1 MENMK
6 LYFML
11 AVLII
16 GRDYKKEVDYF
27 LNSLHIQ
34 AYSPAKAVLLLPPKL
49 KCCSAQAGQ
58 ITSLV
63 RPPYDFAAFCRAS
76 SVVNCW

>member
-27 LNSLHIQ
+27 LNLLHIQ
-34 AYSPAKAVLLLPPKL
+34 AYSPAKADLLYQLLP
-49 KCCSAQAGQ
+49 
-58 ITSLV
+58 
-63 RPPYDFAAFCRAS
+63 AFIRLRDELIKQLFQ
-76 SVVNCW
+76 